1 MLRTTLFPLAA
12 TLVMLLL
19 GPPAVADVVTLQNDT
34 LANML
39 GGVVSCGFI
48 EGEYVASVFE
58 PGEDDYPVRV
68 LEVQFVLGAYVPGPL
83 GLSCNQTAAASGLG
97 FPLRIWNDTDE
108 TSAAPDGP
116 AIYEN
121 LGLSLSSS
129 SSAWNTISL
138 EAEDI
143 LVDEGLIRVAFEF
156 PADQVAF
163 PMRDNNGITAYRNL
177 VYGVFGGG
185 DPQWQWAGGL
195 GISGDWVMRLVVETG
210 VDGDADADTDADA
223 DSDVDSDTDADTDAD
238 SDADGDGDSDAD
250 GDDDDDGACDPDT
263 CDEAC
268 VSAGKEGGNC
278 RDGSCEC
285 FGELRDD
292 CGCRVPG
299 AGSGPAPGLL
309 SLLAGGLLA
318 ALLFRKRG

>member
-1 MLRTTLFPLAA
+1 MGSTIRPVLGTTLILLLAA
-12 TLVMLLL
+12 T
-19 GPPAVADVVTLQNDT
+19 PAAGEIKTLRNDD

-48 EGEYVASVFE
+48 QGEYVASVFKPE
-58 PGEDDYPVRV
+58 AGDYPVRV
-68 LEVQFVLGAYVPGPL
+68 LEVQFVLGPYTPGPM
-83 GLSCNQTAAASGLG
+83 GLSCNQAAAAAGLS
-97 FPLRIWNDTDE
+97 FPLRVWNDGNE
-108 TSAAPDGP
+108 TNPAPDGP

-121 LGLSLSSS
+121 TSLTLSSS
-129 SSAWNTISL
+129 ASAWNTISL
-138 EAEDI
+138 ESEDI
-143 LVDEGLIRVAFEF
+143 LIDEGLIRVAFEF

-195 GISGDWVMRLVVETG
+195 GIAGDWVMRLVVETG
-210 VDGDADADTDADA
+210 VDGDTDADTDADGDADTDADTDADA
-223 DSDVDSDTDADTDAD
+223 DGDTDADADA
-238 SDADGDGDSDAD
+238 DADGDTGGS
-250 GDDDDDGACDPDT
+250 CDPNT

-278 RDGSCEC
+278 RDGECEC
-285 FGELRDD
+285 FGESRDD

-299 AGSGPAPGLL
+299 AGAGPAPGLL

-318 ALLFRKRG
+318 AFLRRRRD